1 MKLLTTYEN
10 KELKLKNRLVMPP
23 MCMYSASEAGY
34 PNDFH
39 FVHYLT
45 RAAGGVGLIIQEA
58 TAVSPEGRISIHDLG
73 LWEDGQ
79 IAPLK
84 RIVEGCHGYEAKVA
98 VQLAHAGRKCEAE
111 GAPIVAPSPITHEEG
126 KRLPKEMEMSDIQKV
141 VEDFRQAAMRA
152 DKAGYDALE
161 IHAAHGYLLHEFLS
175 PLSNHRSDAYGGSV
189 ENRARLLQEVL
200 TAVRQV
206 WPEEKPVIVRVSA
219 SDYLEGGI
227 DVEEMVRIVSHI
239 RPLIDILHVSSG
251 GLLPAHIHTYPGYQ
265 VEMARRLKKEC
276 KVPVIA
282 VGLIRT
288 PELAEEILENAQA
301 DLIAV
306 GRELLADPYWLV
318 KSAYAA
324 GERGVWPSQYD
335 RAFR

>member
-23 MCMYSASEAGY
+23 MCMYSASETGY

-58 TAVSPEGRISIHDLG
+58 TAVSPEGRISVHDLG

-84 RIVEGCHGYEAKVA
+84 RIVEGCHGYGAKVV
-98 VQLAHAGRKCEAE
+98 VQLAHAGRKCEVE

-126 KRLPKEMEMSDIQKV
+126 KRLPREMDAADIQKV

-206 WPEEKPVIVRVSA
+206 SPEGKPVIVRVSA

-227 DVEEMVRIVSHI
+227 DVEEMIRIVSHI

-251 GLLPAHIHTYPGYQ
+251 GLLPTHIHTYPGYQ
-265 VEMARRLKKEC
+265 VEMARRLKKACE
-276 KVPVIA
+276 VPVIA

-288 PELAEEILENAQA
+288 PELAEEILENAHA

-306 GRELLADPYWLV
+306 GRELLADPYWLA